1 MVVAKYGNNKNR
13 NNSAIWVAFA
23 LHFRWLSLCNLAN
36 RKYRIAFEV
45 FKAGILEYW
54 KKELSIIFS
63 MVPPC
68 VFCLLLCLSY
78 TNKNTQNSS
87 PASQEDYITKEE
99 YSMVSIYAAP
109 TIIPI
114 WLFSAAFGLSHKRPY
129 FVSMHW
135 TFDDYQNAICQI
147 GNMEL
152 PLKYLGKVFYNSQ
165 FDSPL
170 WLHLTNNIT
179 CWHTVD
185 FVGKALCFLSGNT
198 LPWENALEITFE

>member
-1 MVVAKYGNNKNR
+1 MELPLKYLGQ
-13 NNSAIWVAFA
+13 AF
-23 LHFRWLSLCNLAN
+23 WNIE
-36 RKYRIAFEV
+36 RKSCQLF
-45 FKAGILEYW
+45 
-54 KKELSIIFS
+54 SS

-99 YSMVSIYAAP
+99 YSMVSLYAAP

-114 WLFSAAFGLSHKRPY
+114 WLFSAAFGLSHKKPY
-129 FVSMHW
+129 FVSMHC
-135 TFDDYQNAICQI
+135 TFDDYQNVVCQI

-170 WLHLTNNIT
+170 SHKQYHLLTHSWF
-179 CWHTVD
+179 CWQS
-185 FVGKALCFLSGNT
+185 ALLFMSSGNT